1 MAYKIIE
8 KLLTPNKYS
17 RPQDKLIGVRGIVIH
32 WVANVGSSALANRN
46 YFENRKY
53 GKTGYGSAHYII
65 DLDGDVIRCIPEN
78 EMAYHVGSKT
88 YTKEALSRLSTY
100 PNNCTIGIECCH
112 VDWNGKMT
120 DATYNT
126 LVELAA
132 DLLKKYKLTADDLWL
147 HKEVVGW
154 KNCHKWF
161 VDNPDEWVKFK
172 ELVREKMKDKSPN
185 IEKPKEDSNKNGDCY
200 TIQSGDTLWKIS
212 QKYNMT
218 VDQLLKL
225 NPNVKPETLQVG
237 QKIKIKSSS
246 QNDNKLKSQPKQ
258 DSKPNS
264 KPKQT
269 PKPKIQL
276 TINRTLRYGNS
287 GNDVKQLQEALNKLN
302 FKCGIPD
309 GIFGAKTKDAVMRFQ
324 KVYLP
329 YEVDGIV
336 GKRTLAKINELLK

>member
-1 MAYKIIE
+1 MGYKIIE

-17 RPQDKLIGVRGIVIH
+17 RPQDKLKGVKGIVVH
-32 WVANVGSSALANRN
+32 WVANPQASAEANRN
-46 YFENRKY
+46 FFENRKL

-78 EMAYHVGSKT
+78 EVAYHVGSKT

-126 LVELAA
+126 LVELVA
-132 DLLKKYKLTADDLWL
+132 DLLKKYKLTTDDLWL

-154 KNCHKWF
+154 KDCHKWF
-161 VDNPDEWVKFK
+161 VDHPDEWVKFK
-172 ELVREKMKDKSPN
+172 KLVAD
-185 IEKPKEDSNKNGDCY
+185 
-200 TIQSGDTLWKIS
+200 
-212 QKYNMT
+212 
-218 VDQLLKL
+218 KL
-225 NPNVKPETLQVG
+225 N
-237 QKIKIKSSS
+237 
-246 QNDNKLKSQPKQ
+246 
-258 DSKPNS
+258 SKPIQKTNEKQPVQKQS
-264 KPKQT
+264 QLKTQPKQT
-269 PKPKIQL
+269 PKMQL
-276 TINRTLRYGNS
+276 VINRTLKYGDR

-302 FKCGIPD
+302 FKCGTPD
-309 GIFGAKTKDAVMRFQ
+309 GVFGAKTKDAVIRFQ

-329 YEVDGIV
+329 YEADGVV